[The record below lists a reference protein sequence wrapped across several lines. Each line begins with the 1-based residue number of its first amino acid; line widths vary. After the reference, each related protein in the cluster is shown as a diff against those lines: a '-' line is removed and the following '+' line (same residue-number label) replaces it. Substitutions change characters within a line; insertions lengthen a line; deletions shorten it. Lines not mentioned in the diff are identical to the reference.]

1 MRENFSL
8 DMVKTIYERLPY
20 PSNKGALEKNFM
32 LACDHDGAVKAF
44 LKISEMYHDFAHL
57 NYIRSDGILSSYYPD
72 FIIKTPKHIY
82 LVETKAQKDIKDEN
96 VLLKK
101 QSALDWLKKINELKP
116 DDRDD
121 GNWSYALVGENTFYS
136 MQSKGAS
143 VGEIL
148 EYSKLTKQRVE
159 GTLF

>member
-1 MRENFSL
+1 M
-8 DMVKTIYERLPY
+8 
-20 PSNKGALEKNFM
+20 
-32 LACDHDGAVKAF
+32 
-44 LKISEMYHDFAHL
+44 
-57 NYIRSDGILSSYYPD
+57 
-72 FIIKTPKHIY
+72 
-82 LVETKAQKDIKDEN
+82 ETKAQKDIKDEN

-116 DDRDD
+116 GDRDD
-121 GNWSYALVGENTFYS
+121 GNWSYALLGENTFYS